1 MKLNQ
6 KEELVM
12 TISDFNYLDNYKL
25 ILVIIKKG
33 HASNLLMKLR
43 KVGVE
48 GSTVMFGKGTASKTI
63 YEQIL
68 GIEYQPEKEVI
79 FIALDRNLVDKVL
92 ETILKKEH
100 LDKPGNGIA
109 LVLDLNKCVGI
120 ARLLKDQ
127 I

>member
-1 MKLNQ
+1 MMN
-6 KEELVM
+6 
-12 TISDFNYLDNYKL
+12 SGFNYLDNYKL

-33 HASNLLMKLR
+33 RASNLLMKLR

-63 YEQIL
+63 YEQMF

-79 FIALDRNLVDKVL
+79 FIALDSNLVDKVIKAIV
-92 ETILKKEH
+92 EKEH

-109 LVLDLNKCVGI
+109 LVLDLNKCIGI
-120 ARLLKDQ
+120 ARLLKNQ